1 MSPIVDATLRVSVV
15 VLVALGV
22 TAVLTRRSAALR
34 HWILMVGIAC
44 AAGTPLL
51 QLALPSWH
59 VAPAR
64 WVTGA
69 PAPQPAA
76 DVTTAVVV
84 RLPEAADRVPQ
95 AATRPARVGTPLP
108 ALLVSMWLAGVL
120 ANVCLLIAALRRL
133 SRSASAARPVVS
145 GRLFSIAAD
154 VRHAFGLRRRV
165 RLLQSRTS
173 APLATWGVFRP
184 TLLLP
189 ADAHDWSEHRARIVL
204 RHELAH
210 VARCDWAAQMVAE
223 TLRAVLW
230 FNPLV
235 WLASRRLRHESERAC
250 DDVVIGSG
258 VAPADYA
265 SHLLELARCAGRGT
279 GRPAL
284 AMARPSSLEG
294 RIRAML
300 RTNVNHGPLNR
311 ASRITAL
318 VVFAALAV
326 PLAAAQARFWSFSGS
341 VVDPTDR
348 PVPDVA
354 VVLSNEAARAK
365 FEVRT
370 DAAGR
375 FEFQA
380 LAPGDYALTVVRP
393 GFKVLKE
400 AVSIAGSDASRTLRL
415 QVGTVNESITV
426 AGLRPGTPAAGG
438 RGTGSGAVESERL
451 ARSERARAEARKA
464 VSERC
469 EGAAAGQAGGA
480 ILPPMKLVDVRPDY
494 PEALNAAGV
503 AGVVTLDAVI
513 GTDGAVHDVKVVSSP
528 HPELNPLATEAVR
541 QWEFSPTYLN
551 CTPID
556 VEMRVTISFGTVPKK
571 RP

>member
-1 MSPIVDATLRVSVV
+1 MSPIVDATLRVSFV
-15 VLVALGV
+15 VLIALGL
-22 TAVLTRRSAALR
+22 TTVLTRRSAALR
-34 HWILMVGIAC
+34 HWILAVGIAC

-51 QLALPSWH
+51 QLALPSWR
-59 VAPAR
+59 VAPAT

-69 PAPQPAA
+69 TAPQPAA
-76 DVTTAVVV
+76 EVTTAVVV
-84 RLPEAADRVPQ
+84 RLPQAGERVPQ
-95 AATRPARVGTPLP
+95 AATRPARAVTPLP
-108 ALLVSMWLAGVL
+108 ALLGAAWLAGAL
-120 ANVCLLIAALRRL
+120 ANLCLLIVALRRL

-154 VRHAFGLRRRV
+154 TRRAFGLRRRV
-165 RLLQSRTS
+165 RLLQSRDS

-189 ADAHDWSEHRARIVL
+189 ADAHEWPEHRARIVL

-210 VARCDWAAQMVAE
+210 VARRDWVAQMVAE

-265 SHLLELARCAGRGT
+265 SHLLELARCAGHGT

-300 RTNVNHGPLNR
+300 RTNVNRRPLDR
-311 ASRITAL
+311 VSRIAAL
-318 VVFAALAV
+318 VVFAALVV
-326 PLAAAQARFWSFSGS
+326 PLAAAQARFWSFSGT
-341 VVDPTDR
+341 VVDQTDR
-348 PVPDVA
+348 PVADVA
-354 VVLSNEAARAK
+354 VVLSNEAARAT

-380 LAPGDYALTVVRP
+380 LAPGDYGLTVMKP
-393 GFKVLKE
+393 GFKTVKE
-400 AVSIAGSDASRTLRL
+400 AVSITGSDAGRTLRL

-426 AGLRPGTPAAGG
+426 ARPGTPAVGG
-438 RGTGSGAVESERL
+438 RGAGSGTVDSERH
-451 ARSERARAEARKA
+451 ARSQRAREEARKA

-503 AGVVTLDAVI
+503 AGVVTLNAVI
-513 GTDGAVHDVKVVSSP
+513 GTDGAVHDVKVVTSP
-528 HPELNPLATEAVR
+528 HPELDPLATEAVR

-551 CTPID
+551 CSPID
-556 VEMRVTISFGTVPKK
+556 VEMRVTISFGVVPKK